1 MKQNKEESI
10 ETFRERLLVHRKKFL
25 SGAIV
30 FFALVLLASGFYL
43 YNLKK
48 QSDAKELETEAYR
61 YYFGLIKNSNLSQE
75 QRFLKSAQLFTEAY
89 DKKKSLTYL
98 LNAGY
103 SYDMAGQ
110 KDKAI
115 EVLNKVAGS
124 GDPNLSNLAK
134 VKIAMIYLRDN
145 KQELAVNK
153 LNEIVN
159 DQSLIM
165 KDYALFQIG
174 KIYEKDNKKE
184 EYLKYYEKL
193 VKDFPQSPFSD
204 LGRKV
209 LEKDKKP

>member
-1 MKQNKEESI
+1 MKQNKEETV
-10 ETFRERLLVHRKKFL
+10 ETFKEKLISQRKKL
-25 SGAIV
+25 LIGGIV
-30 FFALVLLASGFYL
+30 FFTLILLITGFYV

-75 QRFLKSAQLFTEAY
+75 QRFIKSGQLFTEAY
-89 DKKKSLTYL
+89 DKKKNLIYL

-115 EVLNKVAGS
+115 EILNKVAGS
-124 GDPNLSNLAK
+124 ADPNLSNLAK
-134 VKIAMIYLRDN
+134 VRIAMIYLKDN
-145 KQELAVNK
+145 QQELAVNK

-159 DQSLIM
+159 GQSLVM
-165 KDYALFQIG
+165 KDYALFQLG
-174 KIYEKDNKKE
+174 KIYEKDKRE

-193 VKDFPQSPFSD
+193 VKDFPQSPFSE
-204 LGRKV
+204 LAKKF
-209 LEKDKKP
+209 LEQDKKP